1 MSTVAPA
8 ELVERIWARD
18 ATLWTSGD
26 EAKWLGWLDEPMRMR
41 SRIEDLL
48 RFVEDATAPGVI
60 DTFVLLGMGG
70 SSLAPHV
77 LAKTFEAGSFH
88 VLDST
93 HPALLRRMTES
104 LDFEKTL
111 FIAASKSGT
120 TLETRCHLDYF
131 WAKAGKRGERFAAI
145 TDPGSELADLARERK
160 FLGVFDG
167 EPTIGGRYSAL
178 SAFGIVPA
186 ALMGI
191 DLERFFERVDE
202 MAEACRGE
210 EGNPGLE
217 LGLELG
223 HGWQDGKDKI
233 TINPNTG
240 DFGLW
245 VEQLIAES
253 TGKKGKGLI
262 PAPGESSEGLDRQA
276 PEVRLSAPYELGQ
289 EFFRWEFATAV
300 AGSVL
305 EINPF
310 DQPDVQAAK
319 DKTNEVLAG
328 GEPNL
333 EPRGSLDDLL
343 DRAQPGDYVAIQAF
357 IDPDRERELR
367 PLIARAHETG
377 CVVTHGIGPR
387 YLHSTGQL
395 HKGGPNK
402 GLFIQVVDDP
412 GGDVAIPGR
421 KFGFRRLIRAQAAGD
436 YASLE
441 ERGRRIVR
449 VRLED
454 L

>member
-1 MSTVAPA
+1 VSTIAPA

-18 ATLWTSGD
+18 ATVWTGAD
-26 EAKWLGWLDEPMRMR
+26 AAKWLGWLDEPMRMR

-77 LAKTFEAGSFH
+77 LAETFEADSFH
-88 VLDST
+88 VLDTT
-93 HPALLRRMTES
+93 HPAAIRQATLN
-104 LDFEKTL
+104 LDFESTL

-131 WAKAGKRGERFAAI
+131 WAKAGKRGERFVAI
-145 TDPGSELADLARERK
+145 TDPGSELADLARERD

-186 ALMGI
+186 ALMGV

-202 MAEACRGE
+202 MVEACHGE

-217 LGLELG
+217 LGLALG
-223 HGWQDGKDKI
+223 RGWQDGKDKA

-245 VEQLIAES
+245 VEQLLAES
-253 TGKKGKGLI
+253 TGKRGKGLI
-262 PAPGESSEGLDRQA
+262 PAPGESPEGLDRQA

-300 AGSVL
+300 AGSIL

-328 GEPNL
+328 GEPSL
-333 EPRGSLDDLL
+333 EPRGSLEELL

-357 IDPDRERELR
+357 IDPAFERELE
-367 PLIARAHETG
+367 PLIERARETG
-377 CVVTHGIGPR
+377 CVVTHGLGPR

-412 GGDVAIPGR
+412 GGEVAIPGR

-436 YASLE
+436 FASLE